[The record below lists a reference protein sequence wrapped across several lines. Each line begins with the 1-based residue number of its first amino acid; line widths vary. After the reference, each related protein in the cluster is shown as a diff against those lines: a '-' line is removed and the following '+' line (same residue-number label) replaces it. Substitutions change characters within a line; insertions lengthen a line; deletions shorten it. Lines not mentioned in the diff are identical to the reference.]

1 MRFMLV
7 GSNAQ
12 TEMSLRWLLQKPS
25 NTIFFSYTTG
35 LTAEEGDGDLMYK
48 NNSLFESIAAL
59 EGALFINGEFRKGAG
74 ARLPVQNPATGEVLG
89 HIAAATVGEVEEAV
103 CAARGAFQSWASE
116 QPKTRANALHRLG
129 DLIAADALNMAL
141 IMTAEQGKPV
151 NEAKGEIL
159 KLAEACH
166 FYAEEATRVH
176 GEIVPNDQPG
186 FQSLVVREPI
196 GVVGAITPWN
206 YPAELVGWKLC
217 ASLAS
222 GCTIVI
228 KPAEITPYT
237 ALAIAQK
244 CVEADIPDGVVNV
257 LTGKGSQVGQALVE
271 HPLVNKIAFTGS
283 SAVGLHIQQSCP
295 QVKRLS
301 LELGGNCPMVVS
313 ASADVDA
320 AVKGA
325 VRRSF
330 RNCGQICIAI
340 NRIYVH
346 RSIYDVF
353 VSKIGAAADALTVHN
368 GLDNPSADLGA
379 MASAEPLAKTRAHLE
394 DALAKGARLVAGGKA
409 PAGEEYAKGHFFRP
423 TVVADCTHEM
433 LVMTEETFGPLVGI
447 APFDDLGEAIH
458 LANDT
463 PYGLAAYV
471 YARDLT
477 EIHTLS
483 ARLDYGNVAINNVDA
498 GIMNA
503 PYGGRKQSGVGY
515 EHGRE
520 GLLEYFNFKHVRLHH
535 GVRG

>member
-1 MRFMLV
+1 MH
-7 GSNAQ
+7 NN
-12 TEMSLRWLLQKPS
+12 K
-25 NTIFFSYTTG
+25 IH
-35 LTAEEGDGDLMYK
+35 GDT
-48 NNSLFESIAAL
+48 IAAL
-59 EGALFINGEFRKGAG
+59 QGALFIDGQLRKGAG
-74 ARLPVQNPATGEVLG
+74 AQLPVENPATGEVLG
-89 HIAAATVGEVEEAV
+89 HIAAATPQEINETVV
-103 CAARGAFQSWASE
+103 AARRAFLLWSRE
-116 QPKTRANALHRLG
+116 LPKTRASALHRLG
-129 DLIAADALNMAL
+129 DLIAADAQTLAQV
-141 IMTAEQGKPV
+141 MTAEQGKPV
-151 NEAKGEIL
+151 NEARGEVL

-196 GVVGAITPWN
+196 GVVAAITPWN

-217 ASLAS
+217 ASLAA

-228 KPAEITPYT
+228 KPAELTPFT

-244 CVEADIPDGVVNV
+244 CIDAGIPAGVVNV
-257 LTGKGSQVGQALVE
+257 LTGKGSVVGQALVE
-271 HPLVNKIAFTGS
+271 HPDVSKVAFTGS
-283 SAVGLHIQQSCP
+283 SAVGLHIQRSCP

-301 LELGGNCPMVVS
+301 LELGGNCPMVVT
-313 ASADVDA
+313 ASADVAA

-325 VRRSF
+325 TRRSF

-346 RSIYDVF
+346 RSIYEEF
-353 VSKIGAAADALTVHN
+353 VTQLGAAAEALTVRN
-368 GLDNPSADLGA
+368 GLENPGADLGA
-379 MASAEPLAKTRAHLE
+379 MASAEPLNKTRAHLE

-409 PAGEEYAKGHFFRP
+409 PEGEEFAHGHFFRP

-433 LVMTEETFGPLVGI
+433 LVMTEETFGPLVGV
-447 APFDDLGEAIH
+447 APFDDLAEAVQ

-463 PYGLAAYV
+463 PYGLASYV
-471 YARDLT
+471 YARDLVD
-477 EIHTLS
+477 IHTLS
-483 ARLDYGNVAINNVDA
+483 AQLDYGNVAINNVDA

-535 GVRG
+535 GVGN

>member
-1 MRFMLV
+1 MNNN
-7 GSNAQ
+7 NALFQ
-12 TEMSLRWLLQKPS
+12 S
-25 NTIFFSYTTG
+25 I
-35 LTAEEGDGDLMYK
+35 TAID
-48 NNSLFESIAAL
+48 
-59 EGALFINGEFRKGAG
+59 GALFIDGQFRRGSGE
-74 ARLPVQNPATGEVLG
+74 RLAVENPATGEVIG
-89 HIAAATVGEVEEAV
+89 HIAEATQDEINAAVS
-103 CAARGAFQSWASE
+103 AAHGAFRVWSRE
-116 QPKTRANALHRLG
+116 LPRTRANALHRLG
-129 DLIAADALNMAL
+129 DLISADAMNMAQ
-141 IMTAEQGKPV
+141 IMTMEQGKPV

-176 GEIVPNDQPG
+176 GEIIPNDQPG

-217 ASLAS
+217 ASLAA
-222 GCTIVI
+222 GCTIVV
-228 KPAEITPYT
+228 KPAELTPFT

-244 CVEADIPDGVVNV
+244 CVEAGIPQGVVNV
-257 LTGKGSQVGQALVE
+257 LNGRGSKVGQALVD
-271 HPLVNKIAFTGS
+271 HPQVAKIAFTGS
-283 SAVGLHIQQSCP
+283 SAVGLRIQQSCP
-295 QVKRLS
+295 QVKRMS
-301 LELGGNCPMVVS
+301 LELGCNCPLVVT
-313 ASADVDA
+313 ASADLEA

-325 VRRSF
+325 LRRSF

-346 RSIYDVF
+346 RSLYEAF
-353 VSKIGAAADALTVHN
+353 VSKLGAAAD
-368 GLDNPSADLGA
+368 GLSVLDGFQNPAADLGA
-379 MASAEPLAKTRAHLE
+379 MSSAEPLAKTRAHLA
-394 DALAKGARLVAGGKA
+394 DALGKGARLVAGGKA
-409 PAGEEYAKGHFFRP
+409 PEGDEYAKGYFFRP
-423 TVVADCTHEM
+423 TVVADCTHQM

-447 APFDDLGEAIH
+447 APFDELAEAVH

-463 PYGLAAYV
+463 SYGLAAYV

-483 ARLDYGNVAINNVDA
+483 AQLDYGNVAINNVDA

-520 GLLEYFNFKHVRLHH
+520 GLLEYFHFKHVRLHH
-535 GVRG
+535 GVGN

>member
-1 MRFMLV
+1 MDNAAVAIDSFLGGELFV
-7 GSNAQ
+7 G
-12 TEMSLRWLLQKPS
+12 
-25 NTIFFSYTTG
+25 
-35 LTAEEGDGDLMYK
+35 
-48 NNSLFESIAAL
+48 
-59 EGALFINGEFRKGAG
+59 GALQPGTGE
-74 ARLPVQNPATGEVLG
+74 RLPVRDPATGEVIG
-89 HIAAATVGEVEEAV
+89 HIAAATAEEVDAAV
-103 CAARGAFQSWASE
+103 AAARAAFRPWAAE
-116 QPKTRANALHRLG
+116 TPRARATALHRLG
-129 DLIAADALNMAL
+129 DGIARDALAMARL
-141 IMTAEQGKPV
+141 MTREQGKPV

-217 ASLAS
+217 ASLAA

-228 KPAEITPYT
+228 KPAELTPFT

-244 CVEADIPDGVVNV
+244 TAAAGIPAGVVNV
-257 LTGKGSQVGQALVE
+257 VTGKGSIVGQALVD
-271 HPLVNKIAFTGS
+271 HPDVDKIAFTGS
-283 SAVGLHIQQSCP
+283 SAVGLHIQRTCP
-295 QVKRLS
+295 RIKRLS
-301 LELGGNCPMVVS
+301 LELGGNCPMIVTT
-313 ASADVDA
+313 SADIAA

-340 NRIYVH
+340 NRIYVA
-346 RSIYDVF
+346 RPVYEEF
-353 VSKIGAAADALTVHN
+353 VARLGAAAEALTVAN
-368 GLDNPSADLGA
+368 GLERPDADLGA
-379 MASAEPLAKTRAHLE
+379 MASA
-394 DALAKGARLVAGGKA
+394 ALARGARLAAGGGGLEGA
-409 PAGEEYAKGHFFRP
+409 EYANGHFFRP
-423 TVVADCTHEM
+423 TVVADCTHAM
-433 LVMTEETFGPLVGI
+433 LVMTEETFGPLVGV
-447 APFDDLGEAIH
+447 APYDDLDEAVR

-463 PYGLAAYV
+463 PYGLASYV
-471 YARDLT
+471 YARDLV
-477 EIHTLS
+477 EIQTLS
-483 ARLDYGNVAINNVDA
+483 AGLDYGNVAINNVDA

-535 GVRG
+535 GVGA

>member
-1 MRFMLV
+1 MPDQSIL
-7 GSNAQ
+7 
-12 TEMSLRWLLQKPS
+12 
-25 NTIFFSYTTG
+25 
-35 LTAEEGDGDLMYK
+35 
-48 NNSLFESIAAL
+48 ESIARL
-59 EGALFINGEFRKGAG
+59 DGQLFIDGTFRLGMG
-74 ARLPVQNPATGEVLG
+74 NRLPVENPATGETIG
-89 HIAAATVGEVEEAV
+89 HIAAATEAEIEAAV
-103 CAARGAFQSWASE
+103 QAARRAFRPWAA
-116 QPKTRANALHRLG
+116 QLPKTRAAALHRLG
-129 DLIAADALNMAL
+129 DLIAADALAMAR

-151 NEAKGEIL
+151 NEARGEIL

-186 FQSLVVREPI
+186 FQSLVSREPI

-228 KPAEITPYT
+228 KPAELTPFT
-237 ALAIAQK
+237 ALAIAEK
-244 CVEADIPDGVVNV
+244 CAAAGIPAGAVNV

-271 HPLVNKIAFTGS
+271 HPQVDKIAFTGS
-283 SAVGLHIQQSCP
+283 SAVGLHIQQTCP

-301 LELGGNCPMVVS
+301 LELGGNCPMIVT
-313 ASADVDA
+313 ASADVAA

-325 VRRSF
+325 ARRSF

-346 RSIYDVF
+346 RSVYEEF
-353 VSKIGAAADALTVHN
+353 LAGLGKAADALSVRN
-368 GLDNPSADLGA
+368 GLDDPAADLGA
-379 MASAEPLAKTRAHLE
+379 MASDEPLAKTRAHLQ
-394 DALAKGARLVAGGKA
+394 DALDKGARLVAGGKA
-409 PAGEEYAKGHFFRP
+409 PEGKQYAKGHFFRP

-433 LVMTEETFGPLVGI
+433 LVMTEETFGPLVGV
-447 APFDDLGEAIH
+447 AVYDDLAEAID

-463 PYGLAAYV
+463 PYGLASYL
-471 YARDLT
+471 YARDLV
-477 EIHTLS
+477 EIQTVS
-483 ARLDYGNVAINNVDA
+483 AGLDYGNVAINNVDA

-535 GVRG
+535 GVGA

>member
-1 MRFMLV
+1 MHNNNL
-7 GSNAQ
+7 
-12 TEMSLRWLLQKPS
+12 PS
-25 NTIFFSYTTG
+25 
-35 LTAEEGDGDLMYK
+35 DL
-48 NNSLFESIAAL
+48 IAAL
-59 EGALFINGEFRKGAG
+59 EGALFINGQFRQGAG
-74 ARLPVQNPATGEVLG
+74 ARLPVENPATGEVLG
-89 HIAAATVGEVEEAV
+89 HIAAATPAEINEAV
-103 CAARGAFQSWASE
+103 AAARRAFLVWSRE
-116 QPKTRANALHRLG
+116 LPKTRATALHRLG
-129 DLIAADALNMAL
+129 DLIAADAQNMAHV
-141 IMTAEQGKPV
+141 MTAEQGKPV
-151 NEAKGEIL
+151 NEARGEVL

-186 FQSLVVREPI
+186 FQSLVVREPV
-196 GVVGAITPWN
+196 GVVAAITPWN

-228 KPAEITPYT
+228 KPAELTPYT

-244 CVEADIPDGVVNV
+244 CLEAGIPAGVVNV

-271 HPLVNKIAFTGS
+271 HPDVSKVAFTGS
-283 SAVGLHIQQSCP
+283 SAVGLHIQRSCP

-301 LELGGNCPMVVS
+301 LELGGNCPMVVT
-313 ASADVDA
+313 ASADVAA

-325 VRRSF
+325 TRRSF

-346 RSIYDVF
+346 RSIYDEF
-353 VSKIGAAADALTVHN
+353 VTQLGAAADALTVRN
-368 GLDNPSADLGA
+368 GLENPGADLGA
-379 MASAEPLAKTRAHLE
+379 MASAEPLNKTRDHLE

-409 PAGEEYAKGHFFRP
+409 PQGEEFARGHFFRP
-423 TVVADCTHEM
+423 TVVADCTHQM
-433 LVMTEETFGPLVGI
+433 LVMSEETFGPLVGV
-447 APFDDLGEAIH
+447 APFDTLAEAVQ

-463 PYGLAAYV
+463 PYGLASYV
-471 YARDLT
+471 YARDLVD
-477 EIHTLS
+477 IHTLS
-483 ARLDYGNVAINNVDA
+483 AQLDYGNVAINNVDA

-535 GVRG
+535 GVGN